1 MDSSYREST
10 ANSGCCYEK
19 NLDSGD
25 ESLYL
30 PCYSYNNGVPGL
42 TLAIDSWLGDKIEI
56 VRYETDEETY
66 SAVLRI
72 TFYDHFGLD
81 TSDLS
86 DKKYGSLTAGK
97 LPGFRQWFIIQH
109 WDELEATVQP
119 KPFVTVVSVDIAIG
133 GSL

>member
-1 MDSSYREST
+1 M
-10 ANSGCCYEK
+10 K
-19 NLDSGD
+19 KILDSGD

-86 DKKYGSLTAGK
+86 DKKYGSLTAGM

-109 WDELEATVQP
+109 WASWKQLFSQSRLLRSFQLTLQLEGAYEL
-119 KPFVTVVSVDIAIG
+119 
-133 GSL
+133 